1 MKSYDVI
8 IVGAGT
14 AGIPA
19 ALVAGKRGLSVALVE
34 AADQI
39 GGTLH
44 LSTASISAAGTS
56 IQARQGVVDS
66 ADDHF
71 ADYQRINHGTGN
83 AVLVRKWMD
92 QAADTIEWM
101 ISMGWSAR
109 EDVAMFAPEH
119 DLYTIPRTYRSMGL
133 GVAVAEMFSAELDKA
148 IADGAA
154 IDILLNSRF
163 TKLVS
168 ENGAVT
174 GIEGTGPDGAFS
186 LAAKAVIL
194 TTGGFTGSAEKWRTF
209 HDIEPLRYGL
219 PTCQGDAIDA
229 VRAVGGTT
237 WYDDYFLP
245 AFGGTRDLGGPPSSW
260 IHSFMLPA
268 MRQPWEIYVNL
279 DGERFMPEDEPQIFK
294 RELAIKGQ
302 REWGFWVVYD
312 QNVRDQSP
320 ALFRLTPE
328 EQDAKFAGDDADF
341 VSANTVEE
349 LAEKMGVPVA
359 ALRHSVET
367 YNAGQ
372 AVGSDML
379 GREHMPV
386 SLDKAPYYAVRHFGF
401 TISSYPGVKV
411 NDDLAVVTADG
422 APIAGLYAAG
432 EAIGIGFLGLGF
444 LSGSIVSSAITFGR
458 QLGQTILADA

>member
-19 ALVAGKRGLSVALVE
+19 ALEASKRGLSVALVE
-34 AADQI
+34 AAGEV

-56 IQARQGVVDS
+56 IQAAQGVTDS

-71 ADYQRINHGTGN
+71 ADYQRINHGTGH
-83 AVLVRKWMD
+83 APLVRKWMD
-92 QAADTIEWM
+92 EAASTIEWM
-101 ISMGWSAR
+101 ISLGWSAR
-109 EDVAMFAPEH
+109 ENVAMFAPEH
-119 DLYTIPRTYRSMGL
+119 DLYTIPRTYRSLGL
-133 GVAVAEMFSAELDKA
+133 GVAVAEMFSKEMDRAM
-148 IADGAA
+148 ADGAQ
-154 IDILLNSRF
+154 IDLLLNTRF
-163 TKLVS
+163 TSLIHA
-168 ENGAVT
+168 NGEVT
-174 GIEGTGPDGAFS
+174 GIEAQNEQGA
-186 LAAKAVIL
+186 LTLNGKAVIL
-194 TTGGFTGSAEKWRTF
+194 TTGGFTGSADKWQTF
-209 HDIEPLRYGL
+209 HGINPLRYGL
-219 PTCQGDAIDA
+219 PTSQGDAIDA
-229 VRAVGGTT
+229 VRAIGGTT
-237 WYDDYFLP
+237 WFDDYFLP

-279 DGERFMPEDEPQIFK
+279 DGERFMAEDEPQIFK

-312 QNVRDQSP
+312 HGIRENSP
-320 ALFRLTPE
+320 PLFRMTPD
-328 EQDAKFAGDDADF
+328 EQDAKFAGDDGDF
-341 VSANTVEE
+341 VAADSIEE

-359 ALRHSVET
+359 ALRHSVTT
-367 YNAGQ
+367 YNDGQ

-379 GREHMPV
+379 GREHLP
-386 SLDKAPYYAVRHFGF
+386 APIAQGPFYAVRHFGF

-411 NDDLAVVTADG
+411 NDDLAVVSADG
-422 APIAGLYAAG
+422 TPIKGLYAAG

-458 QLGQTILADA
+458 KLGRDVLAG